1 MDIWCYIFLLWF
13 KKYVFFIINYILCK
27 FVMFMKKNVLEL
39 NIILSGIVCRDIM
52 YESKFYLIFYFFNC
66 FLV

>member
-13 KKYVFFIINYILCK
+13 KKYVFFIFNYILCK

-39 NIILSGIVCRDIM
+39 NIIFSGIVCRDIM
-52 YESKFYLIFYFFNC
+52 YEI
-66 FLV
+66 